1 MKNSIINHM
10 NEDHMDALMVL
21 VRHHNGKENVNNA
34 KMLDVDNKGM
44 KILVNE
50 AEEVFVP
57 FTKDTELAEVRIE
70 LISML
75 KSARAALGEEKKTV
89 NEAVKFI
96 SEIGSVVLGTVNTE
110 NNPNVTYAPY
120 LRHEDKNY
128 IYISKIGAHYDNLRS
143 NGKLELLFLEDEA
156 KAKAITARQ
165 RVRFNARAVFLE
177 RDENFG
183 KIMDAFEEKAGST
196 MKVMRDM
203 TDFHLVE
210 LVLLEGSFVKG
221 FGQAYTISENG
232 EMEQLT
238 SDKLGRGHENMK

>member
-1 MKNSIINHM
+1 M
-10 NEDHMDALMVL
+10 NNDHMDALMVL

-96 SEIGSVVLGTVNTE
+96 
-110 NNPNVTYAPY
+110 Y
-120 LRHEDKNY
+120 
-128 IYISKIGAHYDNLRS
+128 
-143 NGKLELLFLEDEA
+143 
-156 KAKAITARQ
+156 
-165 RVRFNARAVFLE
+165 
-177 RDENFG
+177 
-183 KIMDAFEEKAGST
+183 
-196 MKVMRDM
+196 
-203 TDFHLVE
+203 
-210 LVLLEGSFVKG
+210 
-221 FGQAYTISENG
+221 
-232 EMEQLT
+232 
-238 SDKLGRGHENMK
+238 